1 MTSSIDDYD
10 YDEIE
15 RAVLETDRGR
25 WFLTEFAKRNRKSE
39 TDLLLNSIERLER
52 ALLRDTEY
60 NITQNFTLRLSKISE
75 EIDLLLSEAFPFEK
89 NKNDNE
95 IITHLTKLMSQES
108 LNLALTIDKIRDQI
122 YEISNFDSMPDIF
135 GELNNDFEI
144 AIKRAADLNKFSKN
158 ITAFSLIYT
167 YFRNEFDSLS
177 KQSAQFNQKNDVGE
191 QIEKLPEV
199 NANFRA

>member
-52 ALLRDTEY
+52 ALLRDIEY
-60 NITQNFTLRLSKISE
+60 NIARNFTLRLSKISE